1 VTLFSSLSF
10 FLALAFFDLSSFIA
24 SNARFEVPNA
34 LTESFGQIR
43 NAAGPEQYD
52 HDDQDY

>member
-10 FLALAFFDLSSFIA
+10 FLAFTFFDLSSFIA